1 VATRSLKR
9 GAVWRIDFKKK
20 GDFRQKIWQSRLLAL
35 FRQKKKEGLLCSS
48 MFLKGNLF
56 IFISKSGD
64 PFPGRFSQI
73 YLAINQK

>member
-1 VATRSLKR
+1 VQSGELILRKKGIFARKFGSLAFWPFFVK
-9 GAVWRIDFKKK
+9 KKK
-20 GDFRQKIWQSRLLAL
+20 GLL
-35 FRQKKKEGLLCSS
+35 RSS
-48 MFLKGNLF
+48 VFLKRNLF